1 MQDIISVV
9 RLVLDAVVFITG
21 LYLFIEKLFPAIRE
35 YRIVQFIDRT
45 ILAAKRV
52 MKYASDSKLLESEL
66 ALIEQW
72 LQQNGY
78 DMNTDPVGRIFTLL
92 RMTMRRP
99 TYEKSGTADIR
110 PAQSIRSSC
119 QRRRK
124 QSCCLI
130 LSA

>member
-21 LYLFIEKLFPAIRE
+21 LYLFIEKLFPTIRE

-66 ALIEQW
+66 TIIEQW

-78 DMNTDPVGRIFTLL
+78 DMNTDEIKEIIAAEVAKLKDTLKYYD
-92 RMTMRRP
+92 P
-99 TYEKSGTADIR
+99 PENEGSSAAKS
-110 PAQSIRSSC
+110 
-119 QRRRK
+119 
-124 QSCCLI
+124 
-130 LSA
+130 